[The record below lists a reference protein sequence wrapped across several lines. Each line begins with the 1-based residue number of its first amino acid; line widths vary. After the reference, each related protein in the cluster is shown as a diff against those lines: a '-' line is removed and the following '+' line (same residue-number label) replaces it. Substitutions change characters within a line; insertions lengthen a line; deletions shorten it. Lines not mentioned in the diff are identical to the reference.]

1 MKFPP
6 PPSISARAFVNA
18 PLPRFR
24 PFLRTWHV
32 PESTILFRAL
42 FSRRIISRMAAP
54 NRSGGVALDLSL
66 LGLSAEELKGLQELQ
81 QAAVAQPSLFS
92 AVSAPLPP
100 GSQASKARK
109 SARDAGGDA
118 PQPSLPGRSSSKPIP
133 KRQKIQLS
141 PGDAAESDPFSPTRP
156 RFLPPARAPRKDSS
170 AAGGKGTRQRKPCP
184 NCGGLGHTEKKCP
197 KARSDRQF
205 GALGVADLQP
215 SVRRRLSIVRDTA
228 VPVAAVENF
237 EQPDSEQNSDDS
249 SVSGGSADLGVDSD
263 ADDTET
269 GFTFKDYR
277 WAACDVRE
285 PAPPPP
291 PPMRSPPTFV
301 SAPDLHPP
309 PCKGRKARFRSKA
322 QYLPKD
328 CKSAA
333 DFVELLFPTAS
344 IQTFVKYTN
353 RAAAEHPRLLGQ
365 KRFKKWRSTT
375 VQEFK
380 LLLCVC
386 VYLGVAKLSNRKQVW
401 KKDGIFE
408 QRWITK
414 RMTLW
419 RFEALIQAWNCCP
432 PWMLSDTALTAK
444 NKADPYWQIQ
454 PLVAECNKRCKKY
467 FRMGSLMSIDEGVIP
482 FKGRHRARCYNPSKP
497 AKYHLKKFCLNCAE
511 TGFVYCHY
519 FYGGKGERRPAH
531 ISASAFPVCT
541 LLLAC
546 PELDHSGRLLAVDNW
561 FSGAQVA
568 KACSQRGINFV
579 GTCRAGRLSLETPK
593 NIHGFPKEGVFKGP
607 VGANRGD
614 AVCHASSAGEHPC
627 YVTSWQDS
635 KRVIMLSSYEP
646 KMGSC
651 DRKVKMRGKWT
662 LQKFKRPNVV
672 SHYNA
677 AMGGTDLHDM
687 RLAFMRSSVKSNRW
701 QVRVFIDM
709 FSSMVTNAF
718 TLKCLK
724 EKRKKLH
731 KYSEFDF
738 ITEYLDE
745 VAPLRDD
752 DDTVICAPLI
762 HPATYT
768 LSNGTIKIHKVK
780 RPFWEAPAGAAWRL
794 DGKRHYSQDANKV
807 YAKFSTQP
815 NGQTQLN
822 MQGNTIR
829 KNLRRNCRYCNKD
842 TVYFCTKC
850 DTALCLG
857 TCFER
862 FHTKKKLPALP
873 KRNRV
878 STQ

>member
-1 MKFPP
+1 M
-6 PPSISARAFVNA
+6 
-18 PLPRFR
+18 
-24 PFLRTWHV
+24 
-32 PESTILFRAL
+32 
-42 FSRRIISRMAAP
+42 
-54 NRSGGVALDLSL
+54 
-66 LGLSAEELKGLQELQ
+66 
-81 QAAVAQPSLFS
+81 
-92 AVSAPLPP
+92 
-100 GSQASKARK
+100 
-109 SARDAGGDA
+109 
-118 PQPSLPGRSSSKPIP
+118 
-133 KRQKIQLS
+133 
-141 PGDAAESDPFSPTRP
+141 
-156 RFLPPARAPRKDSS
+156 
-170 AAGGKGTRQRKPCP
+170 
-184 NCGGLGHTEKKCP
+184 
-197 KARSDRQF
+197 QF
-205 GALGVADLQP
+205 GAISVADLQP
-215 SVRRRLSIVRDTA
+215 SVRRRLPSR
-228 VPVAAVENF
+228 PAAVLASDVVEEF
-237 EQPDSEQNSDDS
+237 EEPDPEQNSDDS
-249 SVSGGSADLGVDSD
+249 EVSGGSADMGVDSD
-263 ADDTET
+263 VDDSGT
-269 GFTFKDYR
+269 GFNFKDYR
-277 WAACDVRE
+277 WAACDVLE
-285 PAPPPP
+285 PPPP
-291 PPMRSPPTFV
+291 PPALMRSPPNSV
-301 SAPDLHPP
+301 PVPDLNPP
-309 PCKGRKARFRSKA
+309 ACKGRKARFKSKTLP
-322 QYLPKD
+322 LPKG

-333 DFVELLFPTAS
+333 DFVELLFPTS
-344 IQTFVKYTN
+344 TIQAFVKYTN

-375 VQEFK
+375 VQEFT

-432 PWMLSDTALTAK
+432 PWMLSDAAITAK

-454 PLVAECNKRCKKY
+454 ALVAECNKRCKKY

-519 FYGGKGERRPAH
+519 FYGGKGEKRPANL
-531 ISASAFPVCT
+531 SASAFPVCK
-541 LLLAC
+541 LLESC

-568 KACSQRGINFV
+568 RVCHMRGLNFV
-579 GTCRAGRLSLETPK
+579 GTCRAGRLSMETPK
-593 NIHGFPKEGVFKGP
+593 NANGFPKEGVFKGA

-614 AVCHASSAGEHPC
+614 SVCHASSIGEHPC

-709 FSSMVTNAF
+709 FSSMVINAF

-752 DDTVICAPLI
+752 DDVVICAPLI

-768 LSNGTIKIHKVK
+768 LSNGTIKVHKVK

-807 YAKFSTQP
+807 YAKFSTKS

-850 DTALCLG
+850 ETALCLG

-873 KRNRV
+873 KRNRA